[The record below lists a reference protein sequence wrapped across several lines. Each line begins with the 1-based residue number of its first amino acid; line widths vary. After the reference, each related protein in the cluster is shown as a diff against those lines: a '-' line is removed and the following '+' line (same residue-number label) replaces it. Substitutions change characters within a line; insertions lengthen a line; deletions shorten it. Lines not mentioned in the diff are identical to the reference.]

1 MNADEYG
8 RVGRSALAR
17 RLYGIAAGL
26 FTSVSMSA
34 SATEAV
40 VTADI
45 STKQSS
51 DKKSSDDKDEASGFN
66 PNLFVNSKAQS
77 LLRFDLSSLP
87 DNVVATDIAKA
98 TLVFYVNKVSK
109 TGAIAIAP
117 VQSAWSENSAG
128 VATAPTVGPNFTSI
142 PVSGGMANQ
151 FVTVDLTDM
160 VQSWVAAPAGNF
172 GIQIAPAA
180 TNIDTSITV
189 DSKES
194 KDTSHSAM
202 LQITLHGPAGAQ
214 GPGGP
219 AGPTGPVGPIGAT
232 GPAGPQ
238 GAEGPQGP
246 AGTEGAVGP
255 AGPQGPAGT
264 PGLVARG
271 PWSDSVLAQYT
282 LNDVVTESGS
292 SWRCTLNAG
301 CTPGLA
307 PSSSL
312 NTEWEVLAAKGDA
325 GPQGPAGA
333 DGAAGPQGPAGP
345 QGSVGPVGATG
356 PMGPAG
362 PQGVPGQDG
371 ALGPAGPQGPVGEA
385 GPQGPAGPPGLVA
398 QGEWDSSHAGNYA
411 LNDIVTESG
420 SAWRCKVSAGC
431 DPSSQPTAA
440 NPEWEVLAV
449 KGDTGPQ
456 GPAGA
461 DGAAGAQGPA
471 GPQGPVGPAGPT
483 GPMGPQGPVGP
494 TGATGP
500 MGPQGPA
507 GPAGAPGP
515 ITNIHPYSLLP
526 TSGGTYA
533 IQESDTTEEFV
544 FQTGGGPSNIVLPQP
559 SLGKQIT
566 LVRPLNSG
574 CSFLR
579 VTSSNNAQICHVLGT
594 QQPGGAAPGGGCSS
608 NYDLNQMCPG
618 INRFYADGV
627 AWHFRNM

>member
-1 MNADEYG
+1 
-8 RVGRSALAR
+8 
-17 RLYGIAAGL
+17 
-26 FTSVSMSA
+26 MSA

-45 STKQSS
+45 STKQSP

-66 PNLFVNSKAQS
+66 PNLFVNSKARS

-117 VQSAWSENSAG
+117 VQSAWSENYTG
-128 VATAPTVGPNFTSI
+128 VEAAPTIGPNFTSI
-142 PVSGGMANQ
+142 PVSAGMANQ

-180 TNIDTSITV
+180 TNTDTSITF

-202 LQITLHGPAGAQ
+202 LQITLHGPAGPQ

-219 AGPTGPVGPIGAT
+219 TGPTGPVGPMGAT

-246 AGTEGAVGP
+246 AGTVGP
-255 AGPQGPAGT
+255 TGPQGPAGT

-271 PWSDSVLAQYT
+271 PWSDSVLAQYM

-301 CTPGLA
+301 CTSGLA

-371 ALGPAGPQGPVGEA
+371 APGSVGPQGPVGE
-385 GPQGPAGPPGLVA
+385 
-398 QGEWDSSHAGNYA
+398 
-411 LNDIVTESG
+411 
-420 SAWRCKVSAGC
+420 
-431 DPSSQPTAA
+431 
-440 NPEWEVLAV
+440 
-449 KGDTGPQ
+449 TGPQ
-456 GPAGA
+456 GP
-461 DGAAGAQGPA
+461 P
-471 GPQGPVGPAGPT
+471 
-483 GPMGPQGPVGP
+483 
-494 TGATGP
+494 
-500 MGPQGPA
+500 

-579 VTSSNNAQICHVLGT
+579 VTSANNAQICFVLGT
-594 QQPGGAAPGGGCSS
+594 QQPGSAAPGGGCYS

-627 AWHFRNM
+627 AWHYRNL